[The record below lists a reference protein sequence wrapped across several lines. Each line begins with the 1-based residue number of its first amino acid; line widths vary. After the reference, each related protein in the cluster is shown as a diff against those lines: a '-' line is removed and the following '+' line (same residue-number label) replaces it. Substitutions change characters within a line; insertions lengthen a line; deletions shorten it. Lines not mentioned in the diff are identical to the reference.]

1 MSLRLRAATR
11 ADSEPAR
18 ELISQVLAE
27 YGLQLS
33 SDGSDS
39 DLDDLV
45 ASYADAGGCFDLL
58 VDDEDRLVGT
68 VGLLPLSE
76 TQLEL
81 RKMYLHPAARGQ
93 GHGRRLLE
101 HALNWARQH
110 GYRELCLETASALT
124 EAIALYRAYGFERYT
139 PPHLAR
145 RCDQGYRLTL

>member
-1 MSLRLRAATR
+1 MALHLRAATA
-11 ADSEPAR
+11 ADSEPVRA
-18 ELISQVLAE
+18 LISQILAE

-33 SDGSDS
+33 TDGSDS

-45 ASYADAGGCFDLL
+45 ASYAEADGCFDVL
-58 VDDEDRLVGT
+58 VDETGAIVGS

-76 TQLEL
+76 HQLEL
-81 RKMYLHPAARGQ
+81 RKMYLHRTARGQ

-101 HALNWARQH
+101 HALTWARQH
-110 GYRELCLETASALT
+110 GYRQLCLETASALT

-145 RCDQGYRLTL
+145 RCDQGYRLNL

>member
-1 MSLRLRAATR
+1 MALRLRAATV
-11 ADSEPAR
+11 ADSKPVR
-18 ELISQVLAE
+18 ELIAQVLAE

-33 SDGSDS
+33 TDGSDG

-45 ASYADAGGCFDLL
+45 ASYAHAGGCFDVL
-58 VDDEDRLVGT
+58 VDDAGTIVGS
-68 VGLLPLSE
+68 VGLLPLNE
-76 TQLEL
+76 GLLEL

-101 HALNWARQH
+101 HALTWARQH
-110 GYRELCLETASALT
+110 GYRQLCLETASALT

-145 RCDQGYRLTL
+145 RCDQGYRLNL

>member
-1 MSLRLRAATR
+1 MSLRLRTATR

-39 DLDDLV
+39 DLDDLI
-45 ASYADAGGCFDLL
+45 ASYADAGGCFDVL
-58 VDDEDRLVGT
+58 VDHENRIVGT
-68 VGLLPLSE
+68 VGLLPLHE
-76 TQLEL
+76 GQVEL
-81 RKMYLHPAARGQ
+81 RKMYLHPTARGQ
-93 GHGRRLLE
+93 GHGRKLLK

-110 GYRELCLETASALT
+110 GYRQVCLETASALT
-124 EAIALYRAYGFERYT
+124 EAIALYRTYGFEQYT

-145 RCDQGYRLTL
+145 RCDQGYRLNL